1 MALASMIVVMN
12 QGRIEDAGPPARI
25 YARPATRF
33 TANFM
38 GESTEFSGP
47 VIAPGIIGTPA
58 GKLPRAASAPDAGD
72 ATVIIRPE
80 NIRADGEGAVALGQA
95 RITEAVFQGAHYRVF
110 AAAESGQ
117 VFNLRLPP
125 AAAPAPGDTLTLS
138 CEAQNLVP
146 V

>member
-1 MALASMIVVMN
+1 
-12 QGRIEDAGPPARI
+12 
-25 YARPATRF
+25 
-33 TANFM
+33 
-38 GESTEFSGP
+38 
-47 VIAPGIIGTPA
+47 VIDPGIISTAA
-58 GKLPRAASAPDAGD
+58 GKLPHGAAAAGAGE

-80 NIRADGEGAVALGQA
+80 NIRADGGGAVALGQA

-117 VFNLRLPP
+117 MFNLRLPP